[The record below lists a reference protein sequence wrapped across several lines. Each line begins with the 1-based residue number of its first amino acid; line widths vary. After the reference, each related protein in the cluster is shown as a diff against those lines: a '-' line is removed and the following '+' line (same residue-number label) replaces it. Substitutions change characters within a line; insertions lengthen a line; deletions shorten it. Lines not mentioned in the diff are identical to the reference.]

1 MLNVEL
7 PVGREVL
14 SSAPTLMRNL
24 NVFQPALRP
33 EETIMPFARID
44 LLKGKPAEY
53 RATVADVVYQGIV
66 GVLKAPD
73 GDRFIVIS
81 EHSPDN
87 LIYDPHFL
95 GWDRSPD
102 FILIQVTSTV
112 GNNKDSKLAFFRYVA
127 DELKSKLSVRP
138 DDVMINMV
146 FVDRSDWSF
155 GNGEPREIGGR
166 VPDCAQTF
174 RKVPVPGLST
184 KPKLSVPIIPCISSY
199 LPCNSPVTIRAP
211 ASP

>member
-1 MLNVEL
+1 MLKVEL
-7 PVGREVL
+7 PVGHEVL
-14 SSAPTLMRNL
+14 SSAPTLIRNL
-24 NVFQPALRP
+24 NVFQPTLHP

-44 LLKGKPAEY
+44 LLKGKTAEY
-53 RATVADVVYQGIV
+53 RATVADIVYQGIV

-155 GNGEPREIGGR
+155 GNGEPW
-166 VPDCAQTF
+166 V
-174 RKVPVPGLST
+174 
-184 KPKLSVPIIPCISSY
+184 
-199 LPCNSPVTIRAP
+199 
-211 ASP
+211 